1 MKEDRSEIFVGLF
14 LFAGLALLAGLV
26 LRFSNFGDRFREH
39 YEVKAEFANAG
50 GIVRNSDVR
59 LAGATIG
66 KVASPPQLTAD
77 GTAITIDLHI
87 FENFKVPENSKVVIE
102 KEGLVGDA
110 YVAISPP
117 LELTGDH
124 WKGGDLVQGVESTL
138 EKIQDNAEQTL
149 EKVTTALEDLDRAI
163 QKFNDNILGEES
175 LKRWDIAGIELT
187 NAIKTLNEK
196 ILGEEN
202 TKNIQETIKNARIAS
217 ENLAESSKK
226 LSPILDKGQAAADK
240 LEPTIEELRV
250 VIGNANKALD
260 GFSDSDGLL
269 NALLN
274 DSELRADFEV
284 FVRNL
289 RERGILRYKDD
300 PPVEETATGDR
311 AKRPGLGIFRKKRP

>member
-1 MKEDRSEIFVGLF
+1 MKEDRSEIWVGLF

-26 LRFSNFGDRFREH
+26 LRFSNFGDSFRDH
-39 YEVKAEFANAG
+39 YKVTAEFANAG

-66 KVASPPQLTAD
+66 KVSTPPQLMD
-77 GTAITIDLHI
+77 NGTGITIELQI
-87 FENFKVPENSKVVIE
+87 YENFKVPENSRVVIE

-110 YVAISPP
+110 YVAIGPP
-117 LELTGDH
+117 LELTGLH
-124 WKGGDLVQGVESTL
+124 WKDGDRVQGMESTL
-138 EKIQDNAEQTL
+138 DKIQENAEETL
-149 EKVTTALEDLDRAI
+149 EKVTIALEDLDRAI
-163 QKFNDNILGEES
+163 QKFNDNILGEDS
-175 LKRWDIAGIELT
+175 LERWDIAGIELT

-202 TKNIQETIKNARIAS
+202 AENISETLKNARIAS
-217 ENLAESSKK
+217 ENFAESSKK
-226 LSPILDKGQAAADK
+226 LSPIIEKGEAAAEK

-250 VIGNANKALD
+250 VIGNANEALD
-260 GFSDSDGLL
+260 GFSESDGLL

-274 DSELRADFEV
+274 DSQLRSDFEV

-300 PPVEETATGDR
+300 APAPAAATDGKE
-311 AKRPGLGIFRKKRP
+311 KRGGLGIFRKKRP